1 MAKEKV
7 IVTGARR
14 KAVIVTGGAGFIGGH
29 IVDLAVSKGL
39 EVFSLDNYNT
49 QKDSAA
55 YRNQRARYI
64 RCDIRDFKLL
74 KKHFLKIKP
83 KYVFHTAALARIQ
96 PSIKDPDTYLAV
108 NSLGTLNVLKAAKL
122 SGAKRVV
129 YSASSSAYGLN
140 PIPSKESMF
149 PDPLNPYA
157 KTKLDGEHWMKVFAS
172 VYGLETV
179 SLRYFNVY
187 GPRNSFT
194 GAYTTVVTKFLYFY
208 QNKMP
213 MTIVGD
219 GKQTRDYTHVYD
231 VARANLLAA
240 TSKKVGKGEVL
251 NIGCHKRYSV
261 NQIAEFI
268 VGKPLG
274 VLLKTGAAEFIPPR
288 LGEAEHTCAD
298 ISRAKK
304 LLNWSP
310 KMNFRSGIA
319 ELKKL
324 HKIS

>member
-1 MAKEKV
+1 MAKEK
-7 IVTGARR
+7 
-14 KAVIVTGGAGFIGGH
+14 VIVTGGAGFIGGH
-29 IVDLAVSKGL
+29 IVDLCVLKGWD
-39 EVFSLDNYNT
+39 VFSLDNYNT
-49 QKDSAA
+49 KGDGVA
-55 YRNQRARYI
+55 YRNQSARYI
-64 RCDIRDFKLL
+64 KCDIRDFKSL
-74 KKHFLKIKP
+74 KKNFLKIKP

-108 NSLGTLNVLKAAKL
+108 NSGGTLNVLKAAKL
-122 SGAKRVV
+122 SGVKRVV

-140 PIPSKESMF
+140 PIPSKESMV
-149 PDPLNPYA
+149 PYPLNPYA
-157 KTKLDGEHWMKVFAS
+157 KTKLDGEHWMQVFAS
-172 VYGLETV
+172 VYGLKTV

-187 GPRNSFT
+187 GPRNPFT
-194 GAYTTVVTKFLYFY
+194 GAYTTVVTKFLHFY

-251 NIGCHKRYSV
+251 NIGCHMRYSV

-268 VGKPLG
+268 GDKPLG
-274 VLLKTGAAEFIPPR
+274 VLLKTGAAEFIPSR
-288 LGEAEHTCAD
+288 LGEAQHTCAD

-310 KMNFRSGIA
+310 KVEFISGIS
-319 ELKKL
+319 ELRKL
-324 HKIS
+324 HGFS